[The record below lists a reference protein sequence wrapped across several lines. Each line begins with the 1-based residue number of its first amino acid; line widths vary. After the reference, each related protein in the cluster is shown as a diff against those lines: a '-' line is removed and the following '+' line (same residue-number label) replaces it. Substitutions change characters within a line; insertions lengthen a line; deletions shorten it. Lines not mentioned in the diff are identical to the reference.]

1 MGQSLTKNFVDAQKE
16 AAMRQRLADIK
27 TQKMQRD
34 AMLSTQIAL
43 SRDRVMY
50 AHSRVTST

>member
-1 MGQSLTKNFVDAQKE
+1 MGQSLTKNFIDAQKE

-50 AHSRVTST
+50 ATRVE